1 MCSPPTIVPD
11 ISKYHQY
18 SKHHFYPHRSLVYPL
33 ACTVRPRCERV
44 LCDLFMLRHTAESK
58 LTSPNIKNLIQ
69 FKILYS
75 SLNLKFYFTTH
86 LIADPSSHS
95 YSYIY
100 STSNE
105 TVKLSKHF
113 SLREGCTK
121 ILCNLPLVCVIF
133 VVLPPSHKIPFDK
146 KTISLPP
153 LRFCISLLSSGLM
166 HSPFVTLLIE

>member
-1 MCSPPTIVPD
+1 MAKILKILKISKIFKNYHLEPFHIVAHLCNTLFIILCFPPTIVPD

-113 SLREGCTK
+113 SLSVRNICCFT
-121 ILCNLPLVCVIF
+121 
-133 VVLPPSHKIPFDK
+133 VLTQDSF
-146 KTISLPP
+146 
-153 LRFCISLLSSGLM
+153 
-166 HSPFVTLLIE
+166 

>member
-113 SLREGCTK
+113 SLREGSTNFFVQPSLSVRNICCFTALYTRFLLIK
-121 ILCNLPLVCVIF
+121 KQSLYHPLGFASRCSVLGLCNL
-133 VVLPPSHKIPFDK
+133 
-146 KTISLPP
+146 
-153 LRFCISLLSSGLM
+153 LS
-166 HSPFVTLLIE
+166 

>member
-1 MCSPPTIVPD
+1 MFIYALCSAPWRGA
-11 ISKYHQY
+11 Y
-18 SKHHFYPHRSLVYPL
+18 SYAVLSQSTTSYPHRSLVYPL
-33 ACTVRPRCERV
+33 VCMVRLRCERE
-44 LCDLFMLRHTAESK
+44 LCNLFMLRHTAESK

-113 SLREGCTK
+113 SLREGST
-121 ILCNLPLVCVIF
+121 NFFF
-133 VVLPPSHKIPFDK
+133 VQPSLSVRNICCF
-146 KTISLPP
+146 TALYT
-153 LRFCISLLSSGLM
+153 RF
-166 HSPFVTLLIE
+166 LLIKKNNLFTTP

>member
-1 MCSPPTIVPD
+1 MAKILKILK
-11 ISKYHQY
+11 ISKIFKNYHLEPFHIVYVTPY
-18 SKHHFYPHRSLVYPL
+18 SLSCVFRRRLFPTSANITSTQSTTSYPHRSLVYPL
-33 ACTVRPRCERV
+33 VCIVRPRCERE

-113 SLREGCTK
+113 SLREGST
-121 ILCNLPLVCVIF
+121 NF
-133 VVLPPSHKIPFDK
+133 
-146 KTISLPP
+146 
-153 LRFCISLLSSGLM
+153 FCATF
-166 HSPFVTLLIE
+166 P